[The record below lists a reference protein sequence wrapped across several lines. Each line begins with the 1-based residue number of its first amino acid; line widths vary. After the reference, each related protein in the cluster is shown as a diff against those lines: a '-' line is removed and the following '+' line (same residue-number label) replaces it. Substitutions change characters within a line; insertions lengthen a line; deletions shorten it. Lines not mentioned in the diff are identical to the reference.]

1 MNKLISVFISLLI
14 SSLLVSLL
22 VLSACDERSYTIDE
36 VVTAVMERSYDW
48 ETVSTG
54 EGTAVSSYGSFDIGT
69 YRIAVVK
76 SGDFSGNRW
85 ITAAINDTAQNKLYI
100 YDCTDGD
107 KDAAMK
113 ELKQVIDLSSSDESQ
128 HSPQNISVAERWWGM
143 GASYDRASSEKDRS
157 WKVYNAR
164 RGEDCM
170 EFDTY
175 VEDPLHEYASEYM
188 ELTEQM
194 SALETAVE
202 YNYDTQLPRAVSEIE
217 NVTLATIAA
226 VLMSFD
232 LEPEMTTNILE
243 IYSLRDKADSY
254 FDFILDMNGIT

>member
-1 MNKLISVFISLLI
+1 M
-14 SSLLVSLL
+14 
-22 VLSACDERSYTIDE
+22 
-36 VVTAVMERSYDW
+36 
-48 ETVSTG
+48 
-54 EGTAVSSYGSFDIGT
+54 
-69 YRIAVVK
+69 
-76 SGDFSGNRW
+76 
-85 ITAAINDTAQNKLYI
+85 
-100 YDCTDGD
+100 
-107 KDAAMK
+107 
-113 ELKQVIDLSSSDESQ
+113 
-128 HSPQNISVAERWWGM
+128 
-143 GASYDRASSEKDRS
+143 
-157 WKVYNAR
+157 YNAR

-175 VEDPLHEYASEYM
+175 VEDPLQECASEYM
-188 ELTEQM
+188 ELTGQM

-232 LEPEMTTNILE
+232 LEPDMTTSILE

>member
-54 EGTAVSSYGSFDIGT
+54 EGTAVSSYGPFDIGT

-202 YNYDTQLPRAVSEIE
+202 YNYDTQLPRAVSEIK

-232 LEPEMTTNILE
+232 LEPDMTTNILE

>member
-1 MNKLISVFISLLI
+1 MNKAISVFASLLI

-22 VLSACDERSYTIDE
+22 VLSSCDERSYTVDE
-36 VVTAVMERSYDW
+36 VVTAVMERGYDW

-54 EGTAVSSYGSFDIGT
+54 EGTAVSSYGPFDIGT

-76 SGDFSGNRW
+76 SGDFSGNIW

-113 ELKQVIDLSSSDESQ
+113 ELKQVIDLSSSDEPQ
-128 HSPQNISVAERWWGM
+128 HSSQNISAAERWWGM

-232 LEPEMTTNILE
+232 LEPEMTTSILE
-243 IYSLRDKADSY
+243 IYTLREMADSC
-254 FDFILDMNGIT
+254 FAFILDMNGIT

>member
-54 EGTAVSSYGSFDIGT
+54 EGTAVSSYGPFDIGT

-202 YNYDTQLPRAVSEIE
+202 YNYDTQLPRAVSEIK